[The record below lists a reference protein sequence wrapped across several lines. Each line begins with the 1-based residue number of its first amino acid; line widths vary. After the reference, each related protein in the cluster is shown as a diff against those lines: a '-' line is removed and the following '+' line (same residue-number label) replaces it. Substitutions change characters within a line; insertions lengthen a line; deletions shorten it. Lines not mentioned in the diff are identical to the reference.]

1 MGVKCCSG
9 QATCKA
15 KDDYYS
21 QCVASITSDAT
32 MVVRR
37 DAQFA
42 DVSSLVG
49 PALSHWQL
57 TLLLIAGMVFLAT
70 LVLGMLAVHRRL
82 RRSNQGSLED
92 GSPMLSLSGNAVP

>member
-15 KDDYYS
+15 KGDYYS

-57 TLLLIAGMVFLAT
+57 TLLLIAGVVFLAT

-92 GSPMLSLSGNAVP
+92 GSPMLSLSGDAVP